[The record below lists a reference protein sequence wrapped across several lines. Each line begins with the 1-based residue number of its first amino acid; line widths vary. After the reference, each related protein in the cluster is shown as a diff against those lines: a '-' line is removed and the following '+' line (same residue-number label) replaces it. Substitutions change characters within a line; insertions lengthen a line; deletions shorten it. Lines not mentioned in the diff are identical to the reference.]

1 MSRRNMGDMKKLVPE
16 LIVSDFARSLRF
28 YTETIEFKTLY
39 ARPEEGFAFLDRN
52 GAQIMLA

>member
-1 MSRRNMGDMKKLVPE
+1 MGDMKKLVPE